1 MTLNECCA
9 LAQDMTR
16 IPITVLQTS
25 TDCMLFCTQYQFHP
39 LQEYLLPHTM
49 KLFLEGLSENETVC
63 VTDPFHLY
71 SVVNLLIHDSQPYSS
86 NIPPGH
92 RSESNLHS
100 PADHCR

>member
-49 KLFLEGLSENETVC
+49 KLFLKGLSENETVC
-63 VTDPFHLY
+63 VTDPFH
-71 SVVNLLIHDSQPYSS
+71 IPYDKITDQ
-86 NIPPGH
+86 NAAG
-92 RSESNLHS
+92 RSGQGL
-100 PADHCR
+100 CRFAVQISL